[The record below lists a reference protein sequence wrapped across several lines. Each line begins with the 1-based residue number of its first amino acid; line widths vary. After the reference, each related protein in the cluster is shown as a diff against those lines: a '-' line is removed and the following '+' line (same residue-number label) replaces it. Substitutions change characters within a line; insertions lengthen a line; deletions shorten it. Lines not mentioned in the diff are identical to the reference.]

1 MAAQQ
6 PIAPPARSADATATD
21 PMATVPPLAA
31 TVLNAEGST
40 VQSAAPGRQTTQE
53 KEDDD
58 AHDDDTHEGK
68 KHHD

>member
-1 MAAQQ
+1 
-6 PIAPPARSADATATD
+6 
-21 PMATVPPLAA
+21 MATVPPLAA

-40 VQSAAPGRQTTQE
+40 VQSADPGRQTTQE

-58 AHDDDTHEGK
+58 AHDDDTHEGE